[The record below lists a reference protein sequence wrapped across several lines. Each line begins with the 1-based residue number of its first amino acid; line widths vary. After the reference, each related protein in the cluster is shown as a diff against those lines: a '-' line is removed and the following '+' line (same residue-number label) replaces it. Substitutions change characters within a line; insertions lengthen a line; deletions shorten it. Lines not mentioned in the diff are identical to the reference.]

1 MAAFRPKLSRA
12 PSIWADTD
20 ENVAGRLKDYA
31 EAAGLDIAG
40 GTVGA
45 VECHSD
51 LDEHHTV
58 LVSIGCCVRWVCR
71 DELQGVPQ

>member
-20 ENVAGRLKDYA
+20 ENVAGRLKDHA

-40 GTVGA
+40 GTVRRTSSRFCLG
-45 VECHSD
+45 VEHGD
-51 LDEHHTV
+51 YNGTALFGVGTDRY
-58 LVSIGCCVRWVCR
+58 IWVA
-71 DELQGVPQ
+71 